1 MKSAS
6 NVRVLVEALLGVRR
20 AGDLLAI
27 VAVPPSLE
35 TPGERVS
42 RAQLAFAMDLL
53 LLRDLLDRVPSAKAY
68 LLDVA
73 AAGRRMVFDH
83 GALRTVLAPSGTL
96 PEGESAITRI
106 LEPLGYEIADVYPLD
121 RLAMTGRAYRHKDLP
136 EEIPQF
142 FLSEFHPETFSAPFR
157 AAVARVL
164 GSSRDPL
171 PPASLEALAQL
182 GAEEALP
189 LETAL
194 RLLPN
199 LLACFD
205 RQHDAPA
212 LADYRALYQ
221 ESPEMAWIATEGSA
235 FNHAT
240 DRVPDVDALAR
251 RQKGLGR
258 AMKDLVEVSATG
270 RVLQTAFQADPVERP
285 FRDLE
290 GHLVLKTV
298 PGSFFEFITRKPL
311 PSGGLDLGFDT
322 SNAQG
327 IFKMTSAGG
336 A

>member
-1 MKSAS
+1 
-6 NVRVLVEALLGVRR
+6 
-20 AGDLLAI
+20 
-27 VAVPPSLE
+27 
-35 TPGERVS
+35 
-42 RAQLAFAMDLL
+42 
-53 LLRDLLDRVPSAKAY
+53 
-68 LLDVA
+68 
-73 AAGRRMVFDH
+73 
-83 GALRTVLAPSGTL
+83 
-96 PEGESAITRI
+96 
-106 LEPLGYEIADVYPLD
+106 
-121 RLAMTGRAYRHKDLP
+121 MTGRAYRHKDLP

-142 FLSEFHPETFSAPFR
+142 FLSEFHPEGFSEPFR
-157 AAVARVL
+157 AAAARVL

-171 PPASLEALAQL
+171 PQASLEALEQL
-182 GAEEALP
+182 AAEEALP
-189 LETAL
+189 MAAAL

-212 LADYRALYQ
+212 LADYRLLYQ

-258 AMKDLVEVSATG
+258 ALKDVVEVSSTG
-270 RVLQTAFQADPVERP
+270 RVLQTAFQADPVERV

-311 PSGGLDLGFDT
+311 PGGGLDLSFDT